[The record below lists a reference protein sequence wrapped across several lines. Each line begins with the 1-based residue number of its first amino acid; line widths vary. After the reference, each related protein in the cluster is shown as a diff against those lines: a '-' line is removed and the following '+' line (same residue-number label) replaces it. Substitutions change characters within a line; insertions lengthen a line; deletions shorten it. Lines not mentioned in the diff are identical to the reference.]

1 MSHPYNG
8 GIPPQGLRGGGGTS
22 SVVYRTLNGVL
33 NNMAFDSGMNSQQ
46 IEYFR
51 RRLLTWRDE
60 LVSESEGTSYGF
72 GQDAPTD
79 FREQAANATHSG
91 ISSQSPQDREQTLIH
106 KIDEAL
112 HQIEAGTYGM
122 GKA

>member
-1 MSHPYNG
+1 
-8 GIPPQGLRGGGGTS
+8 
-22 SVVYRTLNGVL
+22 
-33 NNMAFDSGMNSQQ
+33 MAFESGMNSQQ

-72 GQDAPTD
+72 GQGASTD
-79 FREQAANATHSG
+79 FEQAANATHSG
-91 ISSQSPQDREQTLIH
+91 ISSQSPRDREQKLIH

-112 HQIEAGTYGM
+112 HQIEAGTYGVER
-122 GKA
+122 AF